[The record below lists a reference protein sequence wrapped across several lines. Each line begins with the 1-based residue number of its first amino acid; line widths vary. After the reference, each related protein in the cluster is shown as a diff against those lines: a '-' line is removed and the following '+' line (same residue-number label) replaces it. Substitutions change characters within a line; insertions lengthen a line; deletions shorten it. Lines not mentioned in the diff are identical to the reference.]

1 MGVRLAPAAVAVGE
15 VGHREDAGQQRQ
27 MYQPEQAH
35 DDKGCVC
42 EHDQMLF
49 VMIRFLEKGPD
60 AVKHENIAS
69 ERAARAA
76 GCCIFIIL
84 RHFYTISLYNEIRTM
99 NRWNFRM
106 TVCIK
111 NTSAKNFGYKS

>member
-1 MGVRLAPAAVAVGE
+1 MEHPPFLHLFSEHPAHDFYALWGECMSGTLAEGRSNLGVRLAPAAVGE
-15 VGHREDAGQQRQ
+15 VGHSEDAGQQRQ

-42 EHDQMLF
+42 EHDRMLF

-60 AVKHENIAS
+60 AVKHENVAS

-84 RHFYTISLYNEIRTM
+84 Q
-99 NRWNFRM
+99 
-106 TVCIK
+106 
-111 NTSAKNFGYKS
+111 